1 MFKRYKYVSQ
11 IDMRDCG
18 IAALASIIQHYGSYY
33 SLATLRKLAK
43 TDNEGTTALGII
55 EAAKSC
61 GFDAQA
67 IQADRTLFNIKD
79 IPYPFIVHVNKNHKL
94 QHYYVVYGIKKEHII
109 IGDPDPQVKVVKMPK
124 EKFFSEWSGAAIFI
138 LPSNKYHIFKEKKKG
153 LLSFIPEIL
162 NHKKIIFFIALTSI
176 LATFISILGSY
187 YLQEILD
194 QYIPKQ
200 MYSTLGIISIGLIFT
215 YIIQQALNFLKELFL
230 ETLSVKLTSKIFLS
244 YIQHVFSLPFDFF
257 ATRRTGEIVSRFT
270 DATTIIDTL
279 ASIILSTVLDMTV
292 LFFVGI
298 TMLIQNSQLFLLT
311 LLAIPIYSIII
322 LVFMPTFNRMNNE
335 VMHANS
341 KISSTIIE
349 DINGIETIKSL
360 NGEEMRFQLINNEVT
375 KYLNKSFKLNM
386 LEHLQDSLKQTC
398 QLILTVGIL
407 WVGANLVIENQIS
420 IGQLITY
427 NTLLFYFVNPLE
439 NIINLQTKLQSA
451 SVANTRLNDIYLVE
465 TEHNTILSSVQNPTL
480 NVEITFNDVS
490 YHYGFR
496 KNTLDHI
503 NLTIKPGEKICFV
516 GASGSGKSTLAK
528 HFVNFYSPTKG
539 DILLNS
545 TSIEKI
551 DKKQLRSYI
560 NYLPQEAYIF
570 SGSIIENLTLGT
582 TDKVDEQDIISA
594 CQTAEIL
601 SDIEKMPLG
610 FQTEVSDG
618 SGLSGGQKQRIAI
631 ARALL
636 TNSPVLILD
645 EATSGLDI
653 LTEKKIINNLLS
665 LHHKTIIFIAHR
677 LSIAKQCDKI
687 YVIDKGC
694 IVEEGSHDDLMMKNG
709 IYSQLVNG

>member
-11 IDMRDCG
+11 IDTRDCG
-18 IAALASIIQHYGSYY
+18 IAALSSIIQHYGSYY
-33 SLATLRKLAK
+33 SFATLRRLAK

-55 EAAKSC
+55 EAARAC

-67 IQADRTLFNIKD
+67 IQADLTLFNMEN
-79 IPYPFIVHVNKNHKL
+79 IPYPFIAHVNKNHKL
-94 QHYYVVYGIKKEHII
+94 QHYYVIYDVKKEYII
-109 IGDPDPQVKVVKMPK
+109 IGDPDPQVKITKLPK
-124 EKFFSEWSGAAIFI
+124 EKFLSEWSGAAIFI
-138 LPSNKYHIFKEKKKG
+138 LPSNEYQIFRENKKG
-153 LLSFIPEIL
+153 LLSFVPEIL
-162 NHKKIIFFIALTSI
+162 NYKKIIFLIAITSI
-176 LATFISILGSY
+176 FATLISIFGAY

-194 QYIPKQ
+194 RYIPKQ
-200 MYSTLGIISIGLIFT
+200 MYSTLGIVSIGLIAT
-215 YIIQQALNFLKELFL
+215 YIIQQALTFLKEFFL
-230 ETLSVKLTSKIFLS
+230 ESLSIKLTSKIFLS
-244 YIQHVFSLPFDFF
+244 YIDHIFKLPFDFF

-279 ASIILSTVLDMTV
+279 ASIILSTVLDITV
-292 LFFVGI
+292 LIFVGLA
-298 TMLIQNSQLFLLT
+298 MLVQNNQLFLLT
-311 LLAIPIYSIII
+311 LLAIPIYTIII
-322 LVFMPTFNRMNNE
+322 LIFVPTFNKMNTE

-341 KISSTIIE
+341 KVSSAIIE

-360 NGEEMRFQLINNEVT
+360 NSEEIRFKLINAEI
-375 KYLNKSFKLNM
+375 KEYLNKSFRLNT
-386 LEHLQDSLKQTC
+386 LESLQNSLKQTT

-407 WVGANLVIENQIS
+407 WIGAKLVMKNQIS

-451 SVANTRLNDIYLVE
+451 SVANTRLNEIYLVKP
-465 TEHNTILSSVQNPTL
+465 EHKTTLPSSHFSL
-480 NVEITFNDVS
+480 NGQIVFNNVS
-490 YHYGFR
+490 YQYGFR

-539 DILLNS
+539 EILLNNIN
-545 TSIEKI
+545 IEKI
-551 DKKQLRSYI
+551 NKKYLRAYI
-560 NYLPQEAYIF
+560 NYLPQEAYVF
-570 SGSIIENLTLGT
+570 SGSILENLTLGAVE
-582 TDKVDEQDIISA
+582 KVDEQDIITA

-610 FQTEVSDG
+610 FHTEVTDG
-618 SGLSGGQKQRIAI
+618 AGLSGGQKQRLAL

-636 TNSPVLILD
+636 TKSPVLILD

-677 LSIAKQCDKI
+677 LNIAKQCDKI
-687 YVIDKGC
+687 YVIDKGH
-694 IVEEGSHDDLMMKNG
+694 IVEEGNHNDLISQNG
-709 IYSQLVNG
+709 IYRQLVNG